1 MLRKITLSLLLAVG
15 ITCAASADEDTVPD
29 EGRAVADTIEYYEEH
44 LALRQDPAAH
54 AETVIDTLAA
64 FDGRV
69 IIEGFLD
76 GDFCV
81 MLWDAGRGNV
91 VVTRNGEDVPLDT
104 YTDQDGRPAF
114 ESGDVFGWLD
124 LLGDELH
131 IEVSGG
137 GQTYRGIGNLPAE
150 PAGIDQAAGIDDS
163 DTGGP
168 MVVIVSEMKCV
179 CKGSLETEHCD
190 GPNDCPTKQPC
201 TLPNGTNSYCVW
213 APVPETESDRPWC
226 GDSSAGGAVLV
237 AGMGLTTFCG
247 PVRRT
252 VMRRVR
258 RSR

>member
-1 MLRKITLSLLLAVG
+1 MLRKITLSLLVAVG
-15 ITCAASADEDTVPD
+15 ITGAAIAEEDAIPI
-29 EGRAVADTIEYYEEH
+29 EGRAVADTIENYEEQ

-54 AETVIDTLAA
+54 AKIVIDTLAA

-81 MLWDAGRGNV
+81 MWWDAGLGNV
-91 VVTRNGEDVPLDT
+91 VVTRNGEEVSLDT

-114 ESGDVFGWLD
+114 ESGEVSGWMD

-131 IEVSGG
+131 VEVSGG

-163 DTGGP
+163 DSGGP
-168 MVVIVSEMKCV
+168 MVVIVTKMKCV
-179 CKGSLETEHCD
+179 CKGTLEAHGCQEE
-190 GPNDCPTKQPC
+190 DCGKNKEPC
-201 TLPNGTNSYCVW
+201 TLPGGTNSYCVW
-213 APVPETESDRPWC
+213 APVPETESDRSWC
-226 GDSSAGGAVLV
+226 GDSSVGGAVLV

-247 PVRRT
+247 PVRRR